1 MTAAGSSSIAS
12 TSASR
17 WRSIWPPTRSFSCT
31 CSDTGATM
39 ADFLLASSGFVLAMV
54 AAGLIRVLRGP
65 ANADR
70 MMAAQ
75 LLGTGGIATLLL
87 MAAAMDVSALV
98 DVALVLALLAAF
110 ASVAFVIGGAR
121 SATPEAEEAER
132 S

>member
-1 MTAAGSSSIAS
+1 M
-12 TSASR
+12 
-17 WRSIWPPTRSFSCT
+17 
-31 CSDTGATM
+31 M

-54 AAGLIRVLRGP
+54 AVGLIRLLHGP

-70 MMAAQ
+70 MTAAQ

-87 MAAAMDVSALV
+87 MAAATDVSALV

-121 SATPEAEEAER
+121 SATPEADAAER
-132 S
+132 T

>member
-1 MTAAGSSSIAS
+1 MMT
-12 TSASR
+12 
-17 WRSIWPPTRSFSCT
+17 
-31 CSDTGATM
+31 
-39 ADFLLASSGFVLAMV
+39 DFLLASSGFVLAMV
-54 AAGLIRVLRGP
+54 AVGLIRLLHGP

-87 MAAAMDVSALV
+87 MAAATDVSALV

>member
-1 MTAAGSSSIAS
+1 
-12 TSASR
+12 
-17 WRSIWPPTRSFSCT
+17 
-31 CSDTGATM
+31 M

-54 AAGLIRVLRGP
+54 AAGLVRVLRGP

-87 MAAAMDVSALV
+87 MAATMDVSALV

-121 SATPEAEEAER
+121 AATPEAETAER